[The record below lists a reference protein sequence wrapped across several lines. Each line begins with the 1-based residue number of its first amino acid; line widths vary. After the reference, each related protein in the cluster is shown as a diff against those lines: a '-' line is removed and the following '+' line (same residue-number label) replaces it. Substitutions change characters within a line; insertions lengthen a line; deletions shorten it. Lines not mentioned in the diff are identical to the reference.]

1 MSHGELT
8 VLDNRIENRVS
19 AATFDVGGSEDEYRP
34 DVQEHTLWIN
44 PDHGA
49 LFTRVDSADL
59 IFNQR
64 KQAKIYGKYLFGDL
78 LGEGSYG
85 KVKEVLD
92 TETLCRR
99 AVKIVKKRKLKRIPN
114 GEANVKK
121 EIELLHKLHH
131 KNVIELV
138 EVMYNKEKQKLYM
151 VMEFCVANVQEMLDS
166 APQKKF
172 PVWQS
177 HNYFCQLIVGLSYLH
192 SQHIVHKDIKPGNL
206 LIACDSTLKISDLG
220 VAEALNMFSQDDKC
234 RTSQGSPAF
243 QPPEIANGNEFFPGF
258 KVDIW
263 SSGVTLYNFCTGLYP
278 YEGDNIYHL
287 FENISKGSYTI
298 PDDCDEHLQ
307 ILLRGMLEYDAYK
320 RFDVND
326 IMATEWFRRK
336 HPSLQPAIPVP
347 AHAESQ
353 DPHRGMTVIPYIEDL
368 HGYLNENGSNS
379 ESEDIFQTEL
389 GIGQL
394 SDQMLLNDDRFGS
407 DQFLE
412 GTSHGNNGMVLQD
425 PYIDDKDNRQS
436 SDAAIRH
443 HQHIDANKQKHN
455 SMAESSNTHSNSRH
469 SNTPSITESHT
480 SGAKK
485 SETNEKCSSKSGS
498 RNAVNEK
505 SHGKSNKRIKSMC
518 NIS

>member
-1 MSHGELT
+1 MSHGELA
-8 VLDNRIENRVS
+8 VLDNRIENQMS
-19 AATFDVGGSEDEYRP
+19 GATFDVGGSEDEYRP
-34 DVQEHTLWIN
+34 DVQEHTMWIN

-64 KQAKIYGKYLFGDL
+64 KQAKIYGKYLFGDM

-177 HNYFCQLIVGLSYLH
+177 HNYFCQLIIGLSYLH

-243 QPPEIANGNEFFPGF
+243 QPPEIANGHEFFPGF

-278 YEGDNIYHL
+278 YEGNNIYQL

-298 PDDCDEHLQ
+298 PDECDEHLQ
-307 ILLRGMLEYDAYK
+307 TVLHGMLEYDAYK

-336 HPSLQPAIPVP
+336 HPRLKPAIPVP

-368 HGYLNENGSNS
+368 HGYLNDNGSNCS
-379 ESEDIFQTEL
+379 MQESEDIFQTDL
-389 GIGQL
+389 DLRHLSNQL
-394 SDQMLLNDDRFGS
+394 LLND

-412 GTSHGNNGMVLQD
+412 GASQSNNGSVQHDPHFQDENETHSSGVVL
-425 PYIDDKDNRQS
+425 
-436 SDAAIRH
+436 RH
-443 HQHIDANKQKHN
+443 HHHQGDVSSQHNH
-455 SMAESSNTHSNSRH
+455 SRAESTNVHSNSEH
-469 SNTPSITESHT
+469 SDLPASSA
-480 SGAKK
+480 SGAKKNK

-498 RNAVNEK
+498 HNAVNEK
-505 SHGKSNKRIKSMC
+505 THGKSNKRIKSMC
-518 NIS
+518 NIT